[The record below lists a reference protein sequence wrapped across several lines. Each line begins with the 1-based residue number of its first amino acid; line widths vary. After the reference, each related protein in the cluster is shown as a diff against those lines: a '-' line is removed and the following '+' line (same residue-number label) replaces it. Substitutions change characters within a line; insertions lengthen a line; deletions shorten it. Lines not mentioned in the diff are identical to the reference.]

1 MKIILENIEDEQ
13 QREQYIKNIILQYQ
27 EATQKNNS
35 NTTSTGF
42 RRSFLEWSK
51 ERRKIREFYKE
62 QLKELGIDVATPETA
77 EVNKGV
83 NDTLVYG
90 ENARVITPYPYNMY
104 GQTFQSKIIKSKF
117 VIVKNAPFTP
127 IHQLKGIKTF
137 ITHNPYN
144 ETDIQ
149 SWSELFNSNH
159 YNVAVGIYGK
169 CYEMDRMK
177 KKRMLEELK
186 KLITTSYQSIEI
198 EKSEMYS
205 YILTNNLTRKAK

>member
-27 EATQKNNS
+27 EAIKKNNS

-51 ERRKIREFYKE
+51 ERRKIGEFYKE
-62 QLKELGIDVATPETA
+62 QLKELGIDVTTQETV

-83 NDTLVYG
+83 NDTLVYS
-90 ENARVITPYPYNMY
+90 ENAKVITPYPYNMY
-104 GQTFQSKIIKSKF
+104 GQAFQSKIIKSKL

-127 IHQLKGIKTF
+127 VQQLKGIKTF

-144 ETDIQ
+144 KADIQ
-149 SWSELFNSNH
+149 SWSELFNSNC

-169 CYEMDRMK
+169 SYEMDRTK
-177 KKRMLEELK
+177 KKMMLEELRE
-186 KLITTSYQSIEI
+186 LITTSYQLIET
-198 EKSEMYS
+198 EKDEMYS
-205 YILTNNLTRKAK
+205 YILTNNLTRKTK